1 MPDSLPETGP
11 GPEAYL
17 GVGRSVSGKRW
28 AMRGEDARLTAAL
41 AQRFSLPEPAA
52 RAMAARGIDLDAA
65 EAFLDPKLSRDLP
78 DPSVLK
84 DMDAAADRLARAIRE
99 GETVAVF
106 GDYDVDGATS
116 SALLLRYIRSVGGR
130 ILCHIPDRIAE
141 GYGPNLPAL
150 LKLKQ
155 DGAAVVVTVDCGIT
169 AFDILDEAA
178 AKGVETI
185 VVDHHV
191 AEPRL
196 PKAVA
201 VVNPNRLDEDGR
213 YGNLAAVGVTFLLLI
228 ALNRRLRETGYFENR
243 AAPDLMGLLDLV
255 ALGTVCDVVPL
266 TGLNRALVA
275 QGLKVMGRRRNTGL
289 AALADVARLSEAPG
303 TYHAGFLMGPRV
315 NAGGRVG
322 QAPLGAEL
330 LATDDAERARV
341 IAQRLDGYNE
351 ERREIERVC
360 LEEATAQIEAEDGGT
375 APVLIA
381 AGAGW
386 HPGVIGIVAG
396 RLKERFNRPACV
408 VALDDEG
415 IGKGSGRSVPGIDLG
430 SAIIAARQSG
440 LLINGGGHKM
450 AAGFSVEGSRLED
463 LRRFLS
469 DRIAADAGTDGLI
482 PVLRLDGSVTVGGAS
497 LDLVAALDRL
507 QPFGQG
513 NAEPRFVLPDVRVAQ
528 ARIVGED
535 HVQLQLSDAAGGARL
550 KGIAFRCADQPLG
563 QFLLGARGDRPVHI
577 AGRLRKDSWQGVD
590 RVQLMVDDAARV

>member
-1 MPDSLPETGP
+1 MPDSLPAP
-11 GPEAYL
+11 GAYL
-17 GVGRSVSGKRW
+17 GVDRSASGKRW
-28 AMRGEDARLTAAL
+28 EMRGEDARLTAAL
-41 AQRFSLPEPAA
+41 TQRFALPEPVA
-52 RAMAARGIDLDAA
+52 RAMAARGIGLDGA
-65 EAFLDPKLSRDLP
+65 EAFLEPKLSRDLP
-78 DPSVLK
+78 DPSSLK
-84 DMDAAADRLARAIRE
+84 DMDAAAERLARAILD
-99 GETVAVF
+99 GQTLAVF

-116 SALLLRYIRSVGGR
+116 SALLLRYVRAVGGR
-130 ILCHIPDRIAE
+130 MLCHIPDRIEE

-178 AKGVETI
+178 ARGVETI

-213 YGNLAAVGVTFLLLI
+213 FGNLAAVGVTFLLLV
-228 ALNRRLRETGYFENR
+228 ALNRRLREAGHFKDR
-243 AAPDLMGLLDLV
+243 PAPDLMGLLDLV
-255 ALGTVCDVVPL
+255 ALGTVCDVVAL

-275 QGLKVMGRRRNTGL
+275 QGLKVMARRRNTGL

-303 TYHAGFLMGPRV
+303 TYHAGFLLGPRV

-322 QAPLGAEL
+322 EAPLGAEL
-330 LATDDAERARV
+330 LSTDDAQRAQV
-341 IAQRLDGYNE
+341 IAQRLDAFNE
-351 ERREIERVC
+351 ERREIERLC
-360 LEEATAQIEAEDGGT
+360 LDEAMAQIEAEGSGS

-381 AGAGW
+381 AAPGW

-408 VALDDEG
+408 VALDDAG
-415 IGKGSGRSVPGIDLG
+415 LGKGSGRSVPGVDLG

-450 AAGFSVEGSRLED
+450 AAGFTVDGTRLAE
-463 LRRFLS
+463 LRAFLS
-469 DRIAADAGTDGLI
+469 ERIAADTGPDGLT
-482 PVLRLDGSVTVGGAS
+482 PVLRLDGSVTVRGAS
-497 LDLVAALDRL
+497 LDLVEALDRL

-513 NAEPRFVLPDVRVAQ
+513 NAEPRFALPDARVVQ

-535 HVQLQLSDAAGGARL
+535 HVQLQLADAAGGPRL

-563 QFLLGARGDRPVHI
+563 QTLLNARGDRPIHI

-590 RVQLMVDDAARV
+590 RVQLMVDDVAQP